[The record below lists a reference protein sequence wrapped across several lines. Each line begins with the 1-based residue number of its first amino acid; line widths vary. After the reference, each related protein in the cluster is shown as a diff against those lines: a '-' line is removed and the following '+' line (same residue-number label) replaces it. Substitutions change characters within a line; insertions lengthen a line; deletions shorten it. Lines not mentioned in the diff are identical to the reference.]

1 MKYQLHSIL
10 TCLEKVLSTI
20 LELLPGLLQD
30 LKLFKFSLFSWLI
43 TTSQKW
49 KAESAWEFVSVWELT
64 CTKFCSFLCSV
75 WGCRLMLFHL
85 N

>member
-30 LKLFKFSLFSWLI
+30 LKLFNFSLFS
-43 TTSQKW
+43 
-49 KAESAWEFVSVWELT
+49 
-64 CTKFCSFLCSV
+64 
-75 WGCRLMLFHL
+75 
-85 N
+85 